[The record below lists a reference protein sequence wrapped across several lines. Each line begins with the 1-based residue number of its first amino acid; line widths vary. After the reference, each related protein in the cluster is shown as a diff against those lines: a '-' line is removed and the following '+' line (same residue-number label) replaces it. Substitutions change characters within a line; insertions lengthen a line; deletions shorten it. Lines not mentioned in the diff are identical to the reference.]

1 MEEFF
6 FEVGNGEQ
14 NLRIDKYLAQ
24 KLPDQSRSYIQ
35 KLIKDEQV
43 TVHNQK
49 IKSNYKVQSG
59 DQLRVELPKLQEPD
73 ILPEDIPLDICTKT
87 KMFW

>member
-24 KLPDQSRSYIQ
+24 KLPDSVPFLY
-35 KLIKDEQV
+35 
-43 TVHNQK
+43 TK
-49 IKSNYKVQSG
+49 IN
-59 DQLRVELPKLQEPD
+59 
-73 ILPEDIPLDICTKT
+73 
-87 KMFW
+87 